1 MRPPSAQ
8 LSSSTPPLSFAA
20 ANAFAKALY
29 LRGCTLVSVFLVRC
43 LVVYLWNGALTAV
56 REGCTTSCRVLTLR
70 TGKLASNRMA
80 TVRGLVGAM
89 TGIGLNLSFVFLT
102 FADGFTVF
110 KGCALLGSAVGA
122 GFLGERLNWREL
134 CIFGDCPPAS
144 ASSSSRSRRSS
155 LAPPR
160 TAARWQRG
168 ARESAPPASAPPPS
182 AASAT
187 PASRC

>member
-1 MRPPSAQ
+1 MRPPGPA
-8 LSSSTPPLSFAA
+8 LVLYAALSFAA

-29 LRGCTLVSVFLVRC
+29 LRGCTLVSVFSVRC

-102 FADGFTVF
+102 FADGFMRPVWTV
-110 KGCALLGSAVGA
+110 ALGTVALGTVV
-122 GFLGERLNWREL
+122 LGTVVLVLVMLVLVLMVTFSRETDETDEFML
-134 CIFGDCPPAS
+134 MIIICYLQSNTFIPQMTIEVVSVP
-144 ASSSSRSRRSS
+144 
-155 LAPPR
+155 
-160 TAARWQRG
+160 
-168 ARESAPPASAPPPS
+168 
-182 AASAT
+182 
-187 PASRC
+187 